1 MRLNEFTKHPR
12 IVIIGGGF
20 GGIQL
25 AKTMKSLD
33 ADIVLIDR
41 HNYHTFQPL
50 LYQVATGS
58 LQAESVCFPLRK
70 IFHHQENLTV
80 VYANVKGVDAANNII
95 NTSDG
100 DVCYD
105 YLILATGSNTN
116 FFGNEQIAH
125 FTMPMKNVTE
135 ALNLRSL
142 MLQNLEAAFVEQDP
156 EKRQALLNFVI
167 VGGGPT
173 GVELSGAIAEF
184 RNHILEKDY
193 PMHEKEYMKVFLIEG
208 KTELLAAMSEQ
219 ASVEAKKN
227 LTKMGVEIS
236 NDVHVKSYDGNLL
249 TIDNGQN
256 IYTKNVIWAAGVRGE
271 LPEGFAPGVLA
282 RGNRLQVD
290 QFNRVASLKNVFA
303 IGDAAAQI
311 TAETPQGL
319 PGVAPVAIQHG
330 EHLGK
335 NIIRMLKGEEMKPFV
350 YKDKGALATIG
361 RNKAVADLGKLHLH
375 GFIAWLI
382 WIFVH
387 LMSLVGFTN
396 RLIVFLSWASTYFT
410 YNGGN
415 RLIIR
420 RFNTKEMKIETNAD

>member
-1 MRLNEFTKHPR
+1 MHLNEFTKHPR

-25 AKTMKSLD
+25 AKNLKNLD
-33 ADIVLIDR
+33 AEILLVDR

-58 LQAESVCFPLRK
+58 LQAESICFPLRK
-70 IFHHQENLTV
+70 IFHHQKNLTV
-80 VYANVKGVDAANNII
+80 IYANVKGVDAANNTIS
-95 NTSDG
+95 TSDG

-105 YLILATGSNTN
+105 YLVLATGSNTN
-116 FFGNEQIAH
+116 FFGNEQIQHYA
-125 FTMPMKNVTE
+125 MPMKNVTE

-142 MLQNLEAAFVEQDP
+142 ILQNLEAAFVEQDM
-156 EKRQALLNFVI
+156 EKKQALLNFVI

-184 RNHILEKDY
+184 RNHVLEMDY
-193 PMHEKEYMKVFLIEG
+193 PVHQKEMMQVYLIEG
-208 KTELLAAMSEQ
+208 KKEVLAAMSEQ
-219 ASVEAKKN
+219 ASVEAKAN
-227 LTKMGVEIS
+227 LTKMGVVIS

-249 TIDNGQN
+249 TIDNGQT
-256 IYTKNVIWAAGVRGE
+256 ICTKNVIWAAGVMGE
-271 LPEGFAPGVLA
+271 LPEGFSPKMLA

-290 QFNRVASLKNVFA
+290 EFNRVAGLNNVFA

-311 TAETPQGL
+311 LPDYPQGL
-319 PGVAPVAIQHG
+319 PGVAPVAMQHG
-330 EHLGK
+330 ERLGK
-335 NIIRMLKGEEMKPFV
+335 NLISLLKGEEMKPFV

-420 RFNTKEMKIETNAD
+420 RFNTKEMKIDVNAD